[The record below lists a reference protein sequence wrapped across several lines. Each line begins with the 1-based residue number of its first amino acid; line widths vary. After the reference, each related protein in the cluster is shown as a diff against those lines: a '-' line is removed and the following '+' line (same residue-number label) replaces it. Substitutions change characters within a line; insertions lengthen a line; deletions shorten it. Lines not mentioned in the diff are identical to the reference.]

1 MASESRTR
9 PRKRPLQRRSR
20 ETVRVILDAAAQVFE
35 RHGHAAGTTNRI
47 AARAGVSVGSVYE
60 YFPNKDAIVVAL
72 AERELDK
79 ERETLLAILTEAG
92 RSEPLASLLHR
103 FVEALVELHAARPN
117 LHRMLFEEADHPPR
131 AHACVLRFEESLAH
145 ALESILRA
153 RRAGGDDP
161 DTCAHLIVQ
170 TSEALAH
177 RFVLR
182 GIHDLDRRA
191 FVEQT
196 TRLVTGYARQKS
208 PPRTSRRAGS
218 KRPSGRVRSKGSS

>member
-9 PRKRPLQRRSR
+9 PRKRPVQRRSR
-20 ETVRVILDAAAQVFE
+20 ETVETILDAAAQVFE
-35 RHGHAAGTTNRI
+35 RHGYATGTTNRI
-47 AARAGVSVGSVYE
+47 AERAGVSVGSVYE
-60 YFPNKDAIVVAL
+60 YFPNKDAILVAL
-72 AERELDK
+72 AERELDR
-79 ERETLLAILTEAG
+79 EREALLGILT
-92 RSEPLASLLHR
+92 RDRPREPLASLLRR
-103 FVEALVELHAARPN
+103 FVEAVVEIHAARPN

-170 TSEALAH
+170 TAEALAH

-182 GIHDLDRRA
+182 GIHDLPRDI
-191 FVEQT
+191 FVEQA
-196 TRLVTGYARQKS
+196 TRLLTGYATAKPGS
-208 PPRTSRRAGS
+208 TRRA
-218 KRPSGRVRSKGSS
+218 R